1 MDRKQAS
8 NLKKFKLFSS
18 IQATE
23 KTDTPHCTRPT
34 GAREPLKH
42 TTDGKGI
49 LMSPQL
55 VLNRC
60 FLVLV

>member
-8 NLKKFKLFSS
+8 NFKKG

-23 KTDTPHCTRPT
+23 KTHTHPALYKTHC
-34 GAREPLKH
+34 AREPLKH